1 MRMSTLLEEVRKFSV
16 DEGFSPKEIKMAIGI
31 ASDPRYAKGNMTGAV
46 TAIEKM
52 KKGLSKHP
60 QVMAVL
66 KRQNEDIDEAVS
78 PAQQAAIAISKKERG
93 EKPKKEEV
101 QEDGHTDVA
110 SAQNN
115 VKVAMSALTKMSGE
129 LAKLNPEDALPSWW
143 TNKVAVAV
151 DKLDGMADY
160 LDTQVEA
167 LDTEDE
173 PKVKEIIKK
182 LKGASKAHAGQA
194 DDLEKA
200 VKEEVEL
207 DEAMK
212 YTHVAVDSKGK
223 LIGLSTKESDAVD
236 MARRNKG
243 KALKLKKP
251 ISQKKGDMMVN
262 RTLGGVM
269 GDAEIVR
276 NFNEEVELD
285 EVTMSQALDI
295 DPKDVAR
302 MKTLAVLYTRAMKL
316 PSGSPKQDKFKKEI
330 EKLRKELRMDE
341 SVFQELVKSIELDE
355 AKYDLYHKDFSS
367 AMQHAY
373 AMAKKLHGVTID
385 PKEIDDKVATGPKK
399 PSKGKT
405 NSYRLKG
412 KGGAIQVQ
420 VANLDDKKFEL
431 NMYKEEVELDES
443 LLPLFFGL
451 WMAGAFLVLPGLM
464 VYDIV
469 NRSNK
474 RGDYLDA
481 KVGKIFDN
489 MISKFK
495 KDKNYKPTSAEVDAA
510 KKLEKEVK
518 SKEPSIFKKA
528 MEKLKSIKS
537 KSEEVELDEVFNG
550 TKKDIRKIAR
560 ATDNALRKRSTQI
573 QKMLKSKTNEKGR
586 GLTDF
591 EFDHISDEG
600 DAIAAELVYRKKR
613 GKDPISDD
621 IPSHLKKFVNEEVE
635 LPLYVELD
643 EMKMNDPKLLKVFDK
658 LKKGST
664 VKLKTSSTINKGKD
678 FVEYIVKS
686 KNTVN
691 KGRVEKITLA
701 TVGNEGAVKKFLY
714 KRDGTVGFAIG
725 DMGASIDDIKEE
737 TNMDAYV
744 SRISF
749 DEGAAADARR
759 DMRRDP
765 DMKSK
770 RDSEDVSATT
780 ADVEKA
786 ANHIIM
792 QLRKSVSMKGQKDVE
807 FASGKQK
814 VPPQVAQK
822 ILDMYNK
829 QRTSADKSKFQMKI
843 AKSYK
848 DLLTTVK
855 GR

>member
-182 LKGASKAHAGQA
+182 LKGASKSHAGQA

-207 DEAMK
+207 DEAPKMRYALVGKDMK
-212 YTHVAVDSKGK
+212 IYSMG
-223 LIGLSTKESDAVD
+223 SDERDLRLDRRSLEKRFPDAAPLK
-236 MARRNKG
+236 MAR
-243 KALKLKKP
+243 LKTAQAIGDKVDKSQLK
-251 ISQKKGDMMVN
+251 
-262 RTLGGVM
+262 
-269 GDAEIVR
+269 
-276 NFNEEVELD
+276 EEV
-285 EVTMSQALDI
+285 
-295 DPKDVAR
+295 
-302 MKTLAVLYTRAMKL
+302 
-316 PSGSPKQDKFKKEI
+316 
-330 EKLRKELRMDE
+330 
-341 SVFQELVKSIELDE
+341 ELDE

-431 NMYKEEVELDES
+431 NMYK
-443 LLPLFFGL
+443 
-451 WMAGAFLVLPGLM
+451 
-464 VYDIV
+464 
-469 NRSNK
+469 
-474 RGDYLDA
+474 
-481 KVGKIFDN
+481 
-489 MISKFK
+489 
-495 KDKNYKPTSAEVDAA
+495 
-510 KKLEKEVK
+510 
-518 SKEPSIFKKA
+518 
-528 MEKLKSIKS
+528 
-537 KSEEVELDEVFNG
+537 
-550 TKKDIRKIAR
+550 
-560 ATDNALRKRSTQI
+560 
-573 QKMLKSKTNEKGR
+573 
-586 GLTDF
+586 
-591 EFDHISDEG
+591 
-600 DAIAAELVYRKKR
+600 
-613 GKDPISDD
+613 
-621 IPSHLKKFVNEEVE
+621 EEVE

-725 DMGASIDDIKEE
+725 DMGASIDDIKED

-744 SRISF
+744 SRISV

-765 DMKSK
+765 DMRSK